1 MLKCVLCGKET
12 TNQTAKLIREKQ
24 TTMPDWL
31 SIVLTSIR
39 KTEPRI
45 VESKDEYSDFHLD
58 DGTEIICA
66 DCYNSMLEKVWSVFS
81 KKLKNEQADMVEEV
95 ERQKIVKE
103 VE

>member
-31 SIVLTSIR
+31 SIVLTSILE
-39 KTEPRI
+39 TEPRVI
-45 VESKDEYSDFHLD
+45 ESKDD
-58 DGTEIICA
+58 TEIICA
-66 DCYNSMLEKVWSVFS
+66 DCYNGMREKVWSVFS
-81 KKLKNEQADMVEEV
+81 KELKNEQDIVDAVEK
-95 ERQKIVKE
+95 QKIVKE

>member
-12 TNQTAKLIREKQ
+12 TQTETKLIREKQ

-31 SIVLTSIR
+31 SIVLTSILEN
-39 KTEPRI
+39 EPRV
-45 VESKDEYSDFHLD
+45 VESKDELE
-58 DGTEIICA
+58 TICA

-81 KKLKNEQADMVEEV
+81 KELKNEQDIVDDVEK
-95 ERQKIVKE
+95 QKIVKE

>member
-12 TNQTAKLIREKQ
+12 TDKEAKMVREKYP
-24 TTMPDWL
+24 TMPDWL
-31 SIVLTSIR
+31 SIVLTSILE
-39 KTEPRI
+39 TEPRVI
-45 VESKDEYSDFHLD
+45 ESKDELE
-58 DGTEIICA
+58 TICA

-81 KKLKNEQADMVEEV
+81 KELKNEQADMVEEV

>member
-12 TNQTAKLIREKQ
+12 TDEETNQVREKYP
-24 TTMPDWL
+24 TMPDWL
-31 SIVLTSIR
+31 STVLASILE
-39 KTEPRI
+39 TEPRV

-81 KKLKNEQADMVEEV
+81 KELKNEQADMVEEV

>member
-12 TNQTAKLIREKQ
+12 KQTEANQITEKR

-31 SIVLTSIR
+31 SIVLTSILE
-39 KTEPRI
+39 TEPRVI
-45 VESKDEYSDFHLD
+45 ESKDD
-58 DGTEIICA
+58 TEIICA

-81 KKLKNEQADMVEEV
+81 KELKNEQADMVEEV

>member
-12 TNQTAKLIREKQ
+12 TNKTANQIREKQ

-31 SIVLTSIR
+31 SIVLTSILEN
-39 KTEPRI
+39 EPRV
-45 VESKDEYSDFHLD
+45 VESKDNSLFHLD
-58 DGTEIICA
+58 NGTEIICA

-81 KKLKNEQADMVEEV
+81 KELKNEQADMVEEV

-103 VE
+103 AE